1 MPATTAA
8 LIRENTHTEASEL
21 DNSRMYTSF
30 QTLHRAL
37 CSTVLRFPRA
47 YNCVGKPARR
57 IVANPDMWSS
67 KDRNDRIPFNAS
79 RLLRS
84 HSRTTTVILIDAA
97 TLRHTYVHWRVS
109 DKGADRLQLCGIP
122 IHD

>member
-1 MPATTAA
+1 MPPKLYRLLPSTTAVSIEGVPQLPATTAA
-8 LIRENTHTEASEL
+8 LIRENTHTKASEL

-79 RLLRS
+79 RLLR
-84 HSRTTTVILIDAA
+84 
-97 TLRHTYVHWRVS
+97 
-109 DKGADRLQLCGIP
+109 
-122 IHD
+122 